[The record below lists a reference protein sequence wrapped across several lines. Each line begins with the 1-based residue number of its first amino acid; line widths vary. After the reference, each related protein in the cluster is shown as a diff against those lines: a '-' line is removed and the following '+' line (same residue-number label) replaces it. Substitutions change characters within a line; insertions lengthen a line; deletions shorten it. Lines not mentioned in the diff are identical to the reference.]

1 MSQTAVHD
9 QPEDRKYRR
18 RQAMAGEKSLLAVI
32 VIWLER
38 IVDRAAKAGVA
49 RVQGG
54 RFLIEKSVRKVQQ
67 QAVSIAMLK
76 LRLECVAAPMTEV
89 SKPKQEI
96 SQSRKGLAGQ
106 IGRRVVTISI
116 INRVTRSNS
125 ISCGCAERDIA
136 GRYLIQ
142 IHSPD

>member
-1 MSQTAVHD
+1 MTN
-9 QPEDRKYRR
+9 RKIVNTVGDK
-18 RQAMAGEKSLLAVI
+18 AMAGEKSLLAVI
-32 VIWLER
+32 VIWVER

-116 INRVTRSNS
+116 
-125 ISCGCAERDIA
+125 
-136 GRYLIQ
+136 
-142 IHSPD
+142 